1 MRGKGYLPRG
11 SIFILLSSVFCVGM
25 CTFVLHAKEKET
37 QRRYEGV
44 LRDVERQRQKLHR
57 NAAESSS
64 QTAARGAGSSGA
76 TSV

>member
-1 MRGKGYLPRG
+1 MKGKGFLPRG

-44 LRDVERQRQKLHR
+44 LRDVERQRQKLQR
-57 NAAESSS
+57 RKEDSVATQSRPGASGGAA
-64 QTAARGAGSSGA
+64 T
-76 TSV
+76 V